1 MTHDE
6 LRKGEGLRQ
15 SRHLSMAGVL
25 QYPRAPRLD
34 LPQGLFWSDVD
45 LADVSFYQGKI
56 DFAKMKASG
65 IKGVIIR
72 AGQNVW
78 VDKRFVEN
86 WQAAKEAGL
95 PRGSYWFYDSRAD
108 PKAQADLYRQT
119 LGDDLGELPLV
130 ADYEEN
136 YNGAYKGW
144 RNLYNFLER
153 LKSTGAKLSWDKVW
167 IYTGYWYWMANS
179 PQNDAAALN
188 YFSHYKLW
196 LAYYTINPANVRIPK
211 PWADKTVKTWQWGT
225 PTEGIERG
233 VETTEIDM
241 NKFTGTLDDFNTFF
255 GLSETPTPPTGEIP
269 MSDTWKVTWNGGANR
284 RPAPSTNNNPVPPPL
299 NNGEEFVVVEYSI
312 PNGKT
317 QEQEYWGKLTG
328 GLWVALT
335 YNSEPRA
342 LKLTTTPPPTGDLQV
357 GLSITVNQQLAELKV
372 NGETWKKA

>member
-1 MTHDE
+1 MGGQTLRGE
-6 LRKGEGLRQ
+6 LASRKRG
-15 SRHLSMAGVL
+15 
-25 QYPRAPRLD
+25 
-34 LPQGLFWSDVD
+34 W
-45 LADVSFYQGKI
+45 LA
-56 DFAKMKASG
+56 
-65 IKGVIIR
+65 
-72 AGQNVW
+72 
-78 VDKRFVEN
+78 
-86 WQAAKEAGL
+86 
-95 PRGSYWFYDSRAD
+95 RGSYWFYDSRAD

-255 GLSETPTPPTGEIP
+255 WAVRD
-269 MSDTWKVTWNGGANR
+269 SDPAHR
-284 RPAPSTNNNPVPPPL
+284 RDTN
-299 NNGEEFVVVEYSI
+299 ERHMESHMEWRR
-312 PNGKT
+312 KQT
-317 QEQEYWGKLTG
+317 
-328 GLWVALT
+328 
-335 YNSEPRA
+335 PRA
-342 LKLTTTPPPTGDLQV
+342 KH
-357 GLSITVNQQLAELKV
+357 E
-372 NGETWKKA
+372 